1 MGRVPETGMIVPLT
15 DENTLYT
22 TTERMGP
29 VEYCRIYCPD
39 VTIGGGLVSSLY
51 VEVKREH
58 YEPIEDEL

>member
-1 MGRVPETGMIVPLT
+1 MRAVT